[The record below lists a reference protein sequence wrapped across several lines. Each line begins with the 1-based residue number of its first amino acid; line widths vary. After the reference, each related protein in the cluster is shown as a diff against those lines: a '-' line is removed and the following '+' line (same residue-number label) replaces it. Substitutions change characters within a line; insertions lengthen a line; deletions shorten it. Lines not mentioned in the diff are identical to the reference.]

1 MRAITGS
8 GDVMEAA
15 NLDTSIF
22 EESVSFF
29 LAEPTPEGLRL
40 VDVRAMAP
48 ADFAARTDEHVQ
60 LADHVRPEVLAW
72 ASSAGL
78 TLVEAHTHPDGDP
91 VCLSPTD
98 VIGLSEWVPHVR
110 WRLRG
115 LPYAALVLGPTTID
129 AVGWSGHG
137 NKPEAVAALQIDGS
151 PPRLMTGLSLPYVKE
166 RLTFNG

>member
-8 GDVMEAA
+8 GNVMDAA

-29 LAEPTPEGLRL
+29 LAEPTPDGLRL
-40 VDVRAMAP
+40 VDVRAMGP
-48 ADFAARTDEHVQ
+48 EDFAARTDEHVA
-60 LADHVRPEVLAW
+60 LADHVRPDVIAW
-72 ASSAGL
+72 ASGAGL
-78 TLVEAHTHPDGDP
+78 TLVEAHTHPGGDP

-98 VIGLSEWVPHVR
+98 VAALAEWVPHVR

-129 AVGWSGHG
+129 AVGWSGSG
-137 NKPEAVAALQIDGS
+137 NTPQGVAALHIDGR
-151 PPRLMTGLSLPYVKE
+151 PPQLMTGLSLRYVKE
-166 RLTFNG
+166 RMN

>member
-8 GDVMEAA
+8 ANVMDAA

-29 LAEPTPEGLRL
+29 LAEPIPDGLRL
-40 VDVRAMAP
+40 VDVRAMGP
-48 ADFAARTDEHVQ
+48 GDFAARTNEHVA

-78 TLVEAHTHPDGDP
+78 TLVEAHTHPGGDP

-98 VIGLSEWVPHVR
+98 VAGLAEWVPHVR

-115 LPYAALVLGPTTID
+115 LPYAALVLGPATID
-129 AVGWSGHG
+129 AVGWSGKG
-137 NKPEAVAALQIDGS
+137 SAPEAVAALQIDGR
-151 PPRLMTGLSLPYVKE
+151 PPQLMTGLSLHYVKE
-166 RLTFNG
+166 RMNGNG